1 MDLNWLKSLD
11 NSNWNELIK
20 IYPVSKFLR
29 LRMRERVY
37 KILSSILIY
46 ILMSPQSLAY
56 NEELIGKPHY
66 YFQLELIDKG
76 YLVLK

>member
-1 MDLNWLKSLD
+1 
-11 NSNWNELIK
+11 
-20 IYPVSKFLR
+20 
-29 LRMRERVY
+29 MRERVY

-76 YLVLK
+76 YLLLK